1 MNARHNNASDLG
13 ATITDP
19 FGSRYTAPV
28 AGGTLALAHAGP
40 PPDRAAAVVLAIHG
54 ITANQMVWRAVA
66 RQMASKERVTI
77 LAPDLRGRG
86 ENTDLPGP
94 YGLAEHVADMLA
106 VLDHF
111 AVQRAVLAGHSMGA
125 YLAARIAAEHPER
138 VASLVLVDGGI
149 PVEEISDEAAAAANA
164 LTVGPALVRHALTFT
179 SDEAYLDFSRLHPAF
194 LAAWNDDVAA
204 YVLHDLRGK
213 PGARRYHINVDA
225 VEADSE
231 QMLWDPYNRDVI
243 DRADV
248 PVRVLRAERGALDDE
263 NPLIPQPVLDSFIA
277 ANPAAQVEQ
286 VQGVNHY
293 TLMLGEGPGPVRVA
307 AAIDAAVE
315 EAAADA

>member
-1 MNARHNNASDLG
+1 
-13 ATITDP
+13 
-19 FGSRYTAPV
+19 
-28 AGGTLALAHAGP
+28 
-40 PPDRAAAVVLAIHG
+40 
-54 ITANQMVWRAVA
+54 
-66 RQMASKERVTI
+66 
-77 LAPDLRGRG
+77 
-86 ENTDLPGP
+86 
-94 YGLAEHVADMLA
+94 MLA

>member
-1 MNARHNNASDLG
+1 M
-13 ATITDP
+13 
-19 FGSRYTAPV
+19 
-28 AGGTLALAHAGP
+28 
-40 PPDRAAAVVLAIHG
+40 
-54 ITANQMVWRAVA
+54 MVWRAVA
-66 RQMASKERVTI
+66 RQMTTKERVSI

-86 ENTDLPGP
+86 ENTGLPGP

-111 AVQRAVLAGHSMGA
+111 AVERAVLAGHSMGA
-125 YLAARIAAEHPER
+125 YVAARIAAEHPDR

-149 PVEEISDEAAAAANA
+149 PVDEISDEAAAAANA

-194 LAAWNDDVAA
+194 LTAWNDDVAA
-204 YVLHDLRGK
+204 YVLHDLGGK
-213 PGARRYHINVDA
+213 TGARRYHINVDA

-248 PVRVLRAERGALDDE
+248 PIRILRAERGALDDE
-263 NPLIPQPVLDSFIA
+263 NPLIPQPVLDDFIA
-277 ANPAAQVEQ
+277 ANPAAEVDQVH
-286 VQGVNHY
+286 GVNHY
-293 TLMLGEGPGPVRVA
+293 TLMLGDGHGPARVA
-307 AAIDAAVE
+307 AAIDAAA
-315 EAAADA
+315 EAAADG